1 MTRPARRHGWALAAV
16 VGAVTLMHAWLG
28 GTLLAEMADLRPQQA
43 PERLRADFVAEVRLQ
58 QPAAPAFT
66 PPAAQA
72 APVARA
78 VPRRRP
84 RPLPPPPAASAPQPE
99 ASAVAQADQAASAPQ
114 PPASGAESSSD
125 LLARAMQPASAA
137 SGATPGADAA
147 SAVAGAPPLASS
159 PAASPTAV
167 AAGASAP
174 GAPSAASSGDS
185 SAPSDELLF
194 GFPWPRSTRIRYALT
209 GQYRGEVRGSAEVLW
224 LREGTRY
231 QVHVDTLVGPRFA
244 PLFQRN
250 ISSDGQIT
258 AEGLAPRR
266 YDEESKVAFSRRHRH
281 VTLAEAEVVFTNG
294 EREARW
300 PGVQDLA
307 SQFVQLTWRF
317 LRDPG
322 LLAAGRTIELPVAMS
337 KQQRMLVFDVMGQ
350 ERLATRLGEIPAIH
364 LRPRMPPG
372 SAGKLGGDL
381 LVELW
386 FAPQLE
392 YLPVRLRIA
401 KDEATYVDLLIDR
414 LPERAAPA
422 SPAGAAAAG
431 ASAPSPAL
439 R

>member
-1 MTRPARRHGWALAAV
+1 MTRPARRHGWALAGVA
-16 VGAVTLMHAWLG
+16 GAVTLMHAWLG
-28 GTLLAEMADLRPQQA
+28 GTLLSEMARLRPQQA

-58 QPAAPAFT
+58 QPAPPAFT

-72 APVARA
+72 APVARP

-84 RPLPPPPAASAPQPE
+84 RPLPPPDAASAPQPE
-99 ASAVAQADQAASAPQ
+99 VSAVAQADQAASAPQ

-125 LLARAMQPASAA
+125 LLAQAMQPASAA
-137 SGATPGADAA
+137 PEAAPGADAA
-147 SAVAGAPPLASS
+147 SAVAGAPSAASS

-167 AAGASAP
+167 AAGAS
-174 GAPSAASSGDS
+174 SAVSSAVS

-194 GFPWPRSTRIRYALT
+194 GFPWPRSTRIRYTLT

-258 AEGLAPRR
+258 AEGLMPRR

-337 KQQRMLVFDVMGQ
+337 KQQRMLVFDVMGE

-372 SAGKLGGDL
+372 SGGKLGGDL

-401 KDEATYVDLLIDR
+401 KDEATYVDLVIDR

-422 SPAGAAAAG
+422 SPASAAAAG